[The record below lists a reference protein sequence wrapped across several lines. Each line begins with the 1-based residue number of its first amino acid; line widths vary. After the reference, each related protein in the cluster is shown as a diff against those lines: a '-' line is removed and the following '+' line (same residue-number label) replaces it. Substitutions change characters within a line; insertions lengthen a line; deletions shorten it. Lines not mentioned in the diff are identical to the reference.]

1 MALAHE
7 VSHLQT
13 GTSQLNTPFEKA
25 LHDLNTEI
33 TAAYVDGLVTA
44 IRVAQDAIRVA
55 QDDGSDRALKDLED
69 RVARLPAQVSR
80 HGSVRFAADAY
91 RDTLEK
97 TLESTLH
104 IDYDLHINQ
113 RGLEDAIRTG
123 AVSRTDVDKVFVSA
137 KAE

>member
-1 MALAHE
+1 
-7 VSHLQT
+7 
-13 GTSQLNTPFEKA
+13 
-25 LHDLNTEI
+25 
-33 TAAYVDGLVTA
+33 
-44 IRVAQDAIRVA
+44 
-55 QDDGSDRALKDLED
+55 
-69 RVARLPAQVSR
+69 LPAQVSR

-104 IDYDLHINQ
+104 IDYDVHINQ

-123 AVSRTDVDKVFVSA
+123 AVSRTDVDKVFVSE